1 MSYQN
6 REDNALRP
14 REMVFGGGTFEKWLE
29 HEDGALMSGIC
40 ALIKTIPEK

>member
-29 HEDGALMSGIC
+29 HEDGALMSGIS
-40 ALIKTIPEK
+40 ALIKAIPEK